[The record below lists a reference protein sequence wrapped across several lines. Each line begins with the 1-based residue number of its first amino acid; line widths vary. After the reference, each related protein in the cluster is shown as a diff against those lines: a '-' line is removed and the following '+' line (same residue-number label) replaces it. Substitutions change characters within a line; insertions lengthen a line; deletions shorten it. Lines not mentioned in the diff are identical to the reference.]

1 MGTNECG
8 EFSTMPPVITG
19 KQLREKAKGL
29 ALKPMQKGVDH
40 YEVCVR
46 ELWGCLHISV
56 HIDGV
61 DDPVARLELPIVNER
76 AQVRKT
82 KRRSK

>member
-1 MGTNECG
+1 MKLNKWSVVKTAD
-8 EFSTMPPVITG
+8 
-19 KQLREKAKGL
+19 AKGL

-46 ELWGCLHISV
+46 ELWGCLHISI

-61 DDPVARLELPIVNER
+61 DDPIARLELPIVNER
-76 AQVRKT
+76 PQVRKT